1 MAARS
6 PTLLP
11 LVLAILCSLMLVP
24 ETALSIVAIKSVGF
38 ESKDHGSYRIAEV
51 VSQINVTTGKAV
63 CEIPIRTQAIKCPVR
78 KKD

>member
-1 MAARS
+1 MQVSAK
-6 PTLLP
+6 
-11 LVLAILCSLMLVP
+11 
-24 ETALSIVAIKSVGF
+24 SIVAIKSVGF

-78 KKD
+78 KKG